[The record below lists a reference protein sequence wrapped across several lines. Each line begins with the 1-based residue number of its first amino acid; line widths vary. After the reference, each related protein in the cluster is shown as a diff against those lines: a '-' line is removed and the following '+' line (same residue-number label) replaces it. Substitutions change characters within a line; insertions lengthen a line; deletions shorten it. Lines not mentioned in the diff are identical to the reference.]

1 MKEGREGSCG
11 GVGRRSSQAPA
22 GMGQHLQLCWA
33 FLQWQPLSSLPS
45 SSEAPQTW
53 WSEACPTLWLPPT
66 SPEAAAAPQPFL
78 VSSLSLRH
86 TELCL
91 CLGSSRSYS
100 AMQRTC
106 ALEKNLDKKS
116 HPMTFFSSVC
126 SNKKS
131 TCSAW
136 SPQLL
141 MSTLPLTLNW
151 VYTALFLYICF
162 KAEQTNFTYV
172 TSKQLFTFLEAV
184 WRQ

>member
-1 MKEGREGSCG
+1 MCLNAGEQKQRRQLWRCGQEEKPGSSWDG
-11 GVGRRSSQAPA
+11 AASSAV
-22 GMGQHLQLCWA
+22 
-33 FLQWQPLSSLPS
+33 LSFPTVATTVFTALVSRCP
-45 SSEAPQTW
+45 EAPQTW
-53 WSEACPTLWLPPT
+53 WPEACPTLWLPPT

-141 MSTLPLTLNW
+141 MSSPDFELGLYCIIL
-151 VYTALFLYICF
+151 VHLF
-162 KAEQTNFTYV
+162 
-172 TSKQLFTFLEAV
+172 
-184 WRQ
+184 